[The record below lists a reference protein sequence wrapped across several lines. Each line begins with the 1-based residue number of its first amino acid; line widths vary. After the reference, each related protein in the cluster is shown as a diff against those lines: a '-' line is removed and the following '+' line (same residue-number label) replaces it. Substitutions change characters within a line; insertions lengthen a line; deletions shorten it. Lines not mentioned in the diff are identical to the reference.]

1 MHGMTLQGA
10 QLRRP
15 NGSHGTSEKQA
26 VTTDVQTLLEPYNVV
41 RPLGLGTCH
50 TVCPSLTQPALT
62 AQGWRLMFG
71 FTAVRMLFGD
81 CGLHSGLL

>member
-10 QLRRP
+10 QLR
-15 NGSHGTSEKQA
+15 NHYDSHGTSEQQA
-26 VTTDVQTLLEPYNVV
+26 VTTDVQTLLEPYNAV

-50 TVCPSLTQPALT
+50 TVIPSLTPPALT

-71 FTAVRMLFGD
+71 FIPVRMALED
-81 CGLHSGLL
+81 CDLHLELL